1 MTHHYN
7 KISLLLILSTIL
19 LAPLAQAEEGVTIQE
34 EMAGAVKIETIET
47 ADRFGTIEERRVQAM
62 YTEIHFR
69 PSSGSEGYSLIGS
82 NQSEQTRNAHTN
94 SDELL
99 IPSWK
104 VFNW

>member
-1 MTHHYN
+1 MKQN
-7 KISLLLILSTIL
+7 DNNIRLLLVSSIFLI
-19 LAPLAQAEEGVTIQE
+19 PYAQAEEGITVQA
-34 EMAGAVKIETIET
+34 EMAGNVKIETIET

-69 PSSGSEGYSLIGS
+69 PRSGGEGYSLIGS
-82 NQSEQTRNAHTN
+82 EQSEQTRHAHN
-94 SDELL
+94 DSDELL